1 VFYLLF
7 STFKMDCPF
16 RIKLANSKDGN
27 HLQVKELEKNHNHD
41 IHEAAYRHLPRQ
53 RQLDKETKSDAR
65 KMLSLKANKKLIQ
78 DHIITT
84 TGKII
89 TMKDIHNISNDR
101 RKVTESEILA
111 SLLTEMKNVPGTLK
125 I

>member
-1 VFYLLF
+1 
-7 STFKMDCPF
+7 M
-16 RIKLANSKDGN
+16 
-27 HLQVKELEKNHNHD
+27 
-41 IHEAAYRHLPRQ
+41 
-53 RQLDKETKSDAR
+53 
-65 KMLSLKANKKLIQ
+65 
-78 DHIITT
+78 TT